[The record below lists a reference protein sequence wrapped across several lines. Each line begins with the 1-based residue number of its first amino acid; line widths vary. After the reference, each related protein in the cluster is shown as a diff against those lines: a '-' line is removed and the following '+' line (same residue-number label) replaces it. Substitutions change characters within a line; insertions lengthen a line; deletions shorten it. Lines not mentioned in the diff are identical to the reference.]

1 VGSGAAIV
9 TRVDATPA
17 AEAMLKKLADRA
29 GPLLLHQSGGCCDGS
44 SPMCYPQSDFQVG
57 PSDIHL
63 GMIAPS
69 AGGVPVF
76 MGEQQ
81 FAYWSHTHLT
91 IDLVPGRGGGF
102 SLEAPEGFRF
112 LTRSRLFTDSEA
124 ETLDAAGPIV
134 RGTSWAAAHRG
145 AAITDTSGAAWNRPA
160 TAEQLEELHTLA
172 ADLGEDIP
180 SGMRYGEAAQQLE
193 AFRRR
198 GRRRPAIVEVRLP
211 D

>member
-1 VGSGAAIV
+1 VSSGAAVV

-17 AEAMLKKLADRA
+17 AEAMLKKLAERA

-57 PSDIHL
+57 PSDVHL
-63 GMIAPS
+63 GAI
-69 AGGVPVF
+69 AGGAVPVF

-112 LTRSRLFTDSEA
+112 LTRSRLFTDSES
-124 ETLDAAGPIV
+124 ETLDAAGPV
-134 RGTSWAAAHRG
+134 ERGTAWAAAHRG
-145 AAITDTSGAAWNRPA
+145 GAITDTSGAVWNRPA
-160 TAEQLEELHTLA
+160 SPEQVEELHTLA
-172 ADLGEDIP
+172 ADLGEDVP
-180 SGMRYGEAAQQLE
+180 VGMRYGEAAQQLE
-193 AFRRR
+193 GFRRR
-198 GRRRPAIVEVRLP
+198 SRRRPAIVDVQLP
-211 D
+211 N